1 MLSQSLSTIQTP
13 PVKRELFKTANK
25 TNSSENCQY
34 CQMKRKFG
42 FGGNG
47 DMKCFEHSVKIE
59 FETQDKSFSEEEH
72 PAFLNAEE
80 MVDVLE
86 QVDEGLEYYWEHLNE
101 KSGGSIEKVHKELEP
116 VLGCVKK
123 IK

>member
-1 MLSQSLSTIQTP
+1 
-13 PVKRELFKTANK
+13 
-25 TNSSENCQY
+25 
-34 CQMKRKFG
+34 
-42 FGGNG
+42 
-47 DMKCFEHSVKIE
+47 MKCFEHSVKIE

-101 KSGGSIEKVHKELEP
+101 KSGGSIDKVHKELEP